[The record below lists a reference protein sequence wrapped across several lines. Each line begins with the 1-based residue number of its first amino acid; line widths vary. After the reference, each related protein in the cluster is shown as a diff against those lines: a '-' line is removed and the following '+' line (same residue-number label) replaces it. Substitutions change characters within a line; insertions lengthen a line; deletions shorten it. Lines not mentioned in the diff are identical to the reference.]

1 MKDLKTIQWAYG
13 GERCNLCLQAAVWS
27 GLCESCHAVVRDRR
41 PCGECGLL
49 AMHSV
54 TCPYL
59 LRLEAI
65 YAAAR
70 AYYFAG
76 PEKSQRRK
84 DIALGLAIQQQIATE
99 GLQVT
104 AKAGVKS

>member
-1 MKDLKTIQWAYG
+1 MKDPKTVQWAYG
-13 GERCNLCLQAAVWS
+13 GERCNLCMQPAVWS

-70 AYYFAG
+70 AYYFSG
-76 PEKSQRRK
+76 VEKTQRKK
-84 DIALGLAIQQQIATE
+84 DIALGMAIQKQIATE
-99 GLQVT
+99 GLQPV
-104 AKAGVKS
+104 KGVL

>member
-1 MKDLKTIQWAYG
+1 MSDPKTIQWAYG
-13 GERCNLCLQAAVWS
+13 GERCNLCPKPAMWS
-27 GLCESCHAVVRDRR
+27 GLCESCHAVVCDRR

-49 AMHSV
+49 AMHAV

-70 AYYFAG
+70 AYYFSG
-76 PEKSQRRK
+76 PEKTQRRK

-99 GLQVT
+99 GLQGT
-104 AKAGVKS
+104 AKITEAK